1 MAIKLEQSCG
11 DLKVINGGGE
21 RRGGGNIVSNV
32 DLTIMIMEPEPITAG
47 G

>member
-21 RRGGGNIVSNV
+21 RRGGNIVSNV

>member
-1 MAIKLEQSCG
+1 MAIKLEQSCR

-21 RRGGGNIVSNV
+21 RRGGNIVSNV